1 MRQKCA
7 LLSCCVEDNY
17 LTHSHFQL
25 IKGQHKTFWF
35 IKWTQWFVKCGQAAI
50 YLCHVSFF
58 KKINL
63 SFSLGGLLHWGAP
76 VLPVPATHQ
85 RDNAKDEQHLDWSH
99 RYSQAPHLLLLLP
112 EPDQVR
118 TSSKTEVD
126 KWFHQV
132 CSTWPPAHAPPHHP
146 QHKSLL
152 CDPGKSRLWKF
163 KVKSFCTHKGNA

>member
-1 MRQKCA
+1 MLCG
-7 LLSCCVEDNY
+7 E
-17 LTHSHFQL
+17 QL
-25 IKGQHKTFWF
+25 FDAFAFSAHKRTAQDILIHKMNTIKNH
-35 IKWTQWFVKCGQAAI
+35 
-50 YLCHVSFF
+50 
-58 KKINL
+58 L

-85 RDNAKDEQHLDWSH
+85 RDNAKDEQHLDRSH

-118 TSSKTEVD
+118 TSSKAEVD